1 MKSVLPINK
10 IIISLFFLAL
20 VVVVGNIFWWSNW
33 PELFSGGSELMTLL
47 ANLAIGYLVSYV
59 FYLVVVRYKEYR
71 DEKCVISIILPFVEK
86 IIKHSVL
93 INKKIINDESIF
105 LSKDDLKSRLS
116 SIKCNDLIPK
126 SFFSPETTWDFF
138 LIQEKH
144 VCQQQI
150 QRLFLFISRIE
161 PELIQLISDL
171 DDCLYYSHLVY
182 IKNYPEDMRSENLA
196 HISNSLY
203 DHNVIIQKLQGY
215 LNSRETG
222 YRRKAG

>member
-47 ANLAIGYLVSYV
+47 DNLAIGYLVSYV

-93 INKKIINDESIF
+93 INKKIIKHSVLINKKIINDESIF

-126 SFFSPETTWDFF
+126 TFFSPETTWIFS
-138 LIQEKH
+138 
-144 VCQQQI
+144 
-150 QRLFLFISRIE
+150 LFKRSMSVNNKYNGCFCS
-161 PELIQLISDL
+161 
-171 DDCLYYSHLVY
+171 SH
-182 IKNYPEDMRSENLA
+182 I
-196 HISNSLY
+196 
-203 DHNVIIQKLQGY
+203 
-215 LNSRETG
+215 
-222 YRRKAG
+222 